1 LTRRISPRQ
10 RQAAVGPLAFD
21 AARTS
26 DLAEIDLLPSAPMRL
41 LMRLLLALT
50 IGAVQDSP
58 PRAIAFVGGTV
69 VDVSSLGSSTA
80 DIRDAT
86 VIVERGRITAVGP
99 RRSTKVPRGAQVIDA
114 AGKFIVPG
122 LNDVFATINN
132 QAYANAFLYMG
143 VTAIVGSDEPGG
155 RRGPLFTSAVPS
167 PRIYKL
173 DVLQGY
179 DASGVTPPPRTI
191 GELLARG
198 RRMQAVE
205 LTKRVDELARDGVKV
220 VLLHYTITPDQVG
233 LVAAHAR
240 KLGLA
245 TIGELGA
252 TTYPEAIAA
261 GVMAFVHTARYSL
274 ELAAPELR
282 AKVAAAPFGPPRIA
296 YYEYLSTLK
305 QDDSAL
311 ARYAATLAASGVA
324 LVPTLS
330 LSYLDLPGHRNPW
343 TEPVARLLDPA
354 DIHLPADPKTGERTA
369 PANTTGDVFPPGVNE
384 RVQMIEAQYC
394 KAGARYLA
402 GSGTDAFGTMPGISL
417 HTELELLVRACLTP
431 RQALAAATGN
441 VGTAFGWRDVGQ
453 VRSGYQA
460 DLLVLDADPT
470 RGVANLKKTS
480 RVMLAG
486 ALIDRDALL
495 HGGR

>member
-1 LTRRISPRQ
+1 MR
-10 RQAAVGPLAFD
+10 V
-21 AARTS
+21 
-26 DLAEIDLLPSAPMRL
+26 PML
-41 LMRLLLALT
+41 LLLALT
-50 IGAVQDSP
+50 LGAV
-58 PRAIAFVGGTV
+58 RTVRRGHRNCRGTV
-69 VDVSSLGSSTA
+69 VDVSSFGASTA

-86 VIVERGRITAVGP
+86 VIVENGRITAVGP
-99 RRSTKVPRGAQVIDA
+99 RRSTKVPRGAQLIDA

-155 RRGPLFTSAVPS
+155 RRGALFTSAVPS

-179 DASGVTPPPRTI
+179 DSSGVTPPARTI
-191 GELLARG
+191 GDLLARG
-198 RRMQAVE
+198 RRMQAAE

-220 VLLHYTITPDQVG
+220 LLLHYTVTPDQIG

-240 KLGLA
+240 QLGLA

-261 GVMAFVHTARYSL
+261 GVMAFVHTSRYSL
-274 ELAAPELR
+274 ELAPPELR

-296 YYEYLSTLK
+296 YYEYLASLK
-305 QDDSAL
+305 QDDPAL
-311 ARYAATLAASGVA
+311 ARYAATLSASGVA

-330 LSYLDLPGHRNPW
+330 LTYLDLPGHRIPW
-343 TEPVARLLDPA
+343 TEPAAKLLDPA
-354 DIHLPADPKTGERTA
+354 DIHLPADPKTGERKWAFKMT
-369 PANTTGDVFPPGVNE
+369 DRFPPGVNE
-384 RVQMIEAQYC
+384 RVQMIEAALQ
-394 KAGARYLA
+394 GRRTLSA

-453 VRSGYQA
+453 VRPGYHA

-470 RGVANLKKTS
+470 RDVANLKRIS

-495 HGGR
+495 HRER